1 MSIEEARKLVEQC
14 LTKNG
19 CSADNSRDIASV
31 IVAAEADGCISHG
44 LFRVPGY
51 VSSLRS
57 GKVDGKAT
65 PKIAK
70 TGAATLRIDGGGGF
84 APPAHSAAR
93 QLIVDMARSNGV
105 VVAAFVNIYHYS
117 ALWADI
123 EPLCSENLCALAFTS
138 YLPSVA
144 PSGGT
149 KPVFGT
155 NPMAFGWPR
164 ETRKP
169 MIFDQASSVVARGD
183 VMLAARDG
191 HQMPNGVGIDPLGR
205 HTTDPNQILQGA
217 MLPFGGYKG
226 SAIAL
231 MIELLAGPLIGECLS
246 FEAAENDNR
255 DGGPPRGGELVIAL
269 SPDRIGKSDWPSHG
283 EKLFDK
289 VLQQPNTRLP
299 ADRRYANREKSK
311 SDGLE
316 ISKDAI
322 ARIETLN

>member
-1 MSIEEARKLVEQC
+1 
-14 LTKNG
+14 
-19 CSADNSRDIASV
+19 
-31 IVAAEADGCISHG
+31 
-44 LFRVPGY
+44 
-51 VSSLRS
+51 
-57 GKVDGKAT
+57 
-65 PKIAK
+65 
-70 TGAATLRIDGGGGF
+70 
-84 APPAHSAAR
+84 
-93 QLIVDMARSNGV
+93 
-105 VVAAFVNIYHYS
+105 
-117 ALWADI
+117 
-123 EPLCSENLCALAFTS
+123 
-138 YLPSVA
+138 
-144 PSGGT
+144 
-149 KPVFGT
+149 
-155 NPMAFGWPR
+155 
-164 ETRKP
+164 